1 MALRLSV
8 PAPLAFV
15 SIKPETNP
23 ARLHQWLM
31 GLSNTD
37 HLSSSTTLLDALST
51 LNRYKLD
58 ADDRELLLEHYQT
71 AVDMRSTG
79 LAFFFGQNPLPL
91 TGQARE
97 ARQRLASLLSELA
110 IAYKLILL
118 ERFEKRRGFASGKA
132 APALILR
139 ILQLLLQQ
147 LELAYDTYSPIPQGV
162 WSDFHQLFLLAVQH
176 RWLDAPEGSRETISI
191 CYKRALLLA
200 LADPY
205 RLPPGA
211 FERARTVIAD
221 MGSLAQFESASD
233 IHAETGGFWVR
244 LDEDRPPF
252 FAVQQPDDL
261 DGRTDIVLNTNLLGR
276 TLARHI
282 VDLERKTPSGSEEI
296 QGLRQLL
303 RFWTV
308 TPRRGFQRLKNLAQ
322 VEVRLGWPVMT
333 TQRVGQQPW
342 PEAVGGG
349 FLWRVVNESPGGFAL
364 SGERLGNLSLAIGLL
379 VGVRPMGSE
388 RWLIAVVR
396 WLQQRGDSV
405 EIGVQ
410 VMAPWGRVALLKNE
424 TSQHPVLLLPAIKG
438 VRQPSTVIS
447 PDVLPLSEYQ
457 LQVDEVTQESV
468 VLSRVLERTPN
479 LIQMVYKLSSGSE
492 EAYSTVLA
500 QAVSE
505 FRE

>member
-8 PAPLAFV
+8 PAPLAHV
-15 SIKPETNP
+15 VIKPETNP
-23 ARLHQWLM
+23 VRLQQWLM
-31 GLSNTD
+31 GLSTSD
-37 HLSSSTTLLDALST
+37 PLSSSTTLLDALSM

-58 ADDRELLLEHYQT
+58 ADEREILLDYYQT
-71 AVDMRSTG
+71 AVDMRTTA
-79 LAFFFGQNPLPL
+79 LTFFFSQTDLPL

-110 IAYKLILL
+110 IAYKLILVDRV
-118 ERFEKRRGFASGKA
+118 ERRRSFSSKKTL
-132 APALILR
+132 PMLVVKVM
-139 ILQLLLQQ
+139 QLLLQQ
-147 LELAYDTYSPIPQGV
+147 LELAYETYSPIPVGV
-162 WSDFHQLFLLAVQH
+162 WSDLHQLFLLAVQY
-176 RWLDAPEGSRETISI
+176 RWLDAPEGSRETISV

-200 LADPY
+200 LSDPY

-211 FERARTVIAD
+211 FERARNMIND

-233 IHAETGGFWVR
+233 IQADTGGFWVR

-261 DGRTDIVLNTNLLGR
+261 DGRTDIVLNTSLLGR
-276 TLARHI
+276 TLSRYI
-282 VDLERKTPSGSEEI
+282 VDLERKNPAGNDEI

-308 TPRRGFQRLKNLAQ
+308 TPRRGYQRLKTLSQ

-333 TQRVGQQPW
+333 PQRLGQQPW

-349 FLWRVVNESPGGFAL
+349 SLWRVINESPGGFAL
-364 SGERLGNLSLAIGLL
+364 SGDRLANITLAIGQL
-379 VGVRPMGSE
+379 VCLRPLAAE
-388 RWLIAVVR
+388 RWLISVVR
-396 WLQQRGDSV
+396 WLQQRGDTV

-410 VMAPWGRVALLKNE
+410 VMAPWGRVALLK
-424 TSQHPVLLLPAIKG
+424 TKTAQHSVLLLPAIKG
-438 VRQPSTVIS
+438 VRQPSTVLA
-447 PDVLPLSEYQ
+447 PEPLPLDAYQ
-457 LQVDEVTQESV
+457 LQISEDNQENV
-468 VLSRVLERTPN
+468 VLSRILERTHN
-479 LIQMVYKLSSGSE
+479 LQQMVYKLSEPPEGD
-492 EAYSTVLA
+492 YSAVLA